1 MLYSEPIGTLRSTAG
16 DMSIFTT
23 ITTLLTTTFIVSR
36 LTVAADTE

>member
-23 ITTLLTTTFIVSR
+23 IFTLLTTIVSR
-36 LTVAADTE
+36 LTVAANTM